1 MKYSKNGTLKDISNI
16 QVFKGGIMRSISN
29 VYSYIGGKLV
39 LVWTAAKDIISSVFG
54 SGVWMNDETWNNE
67 DVWKNEP

>member
-1 MKYSKNGTLKDISNI
+1 MKYIQNGNPKEVSGIHIFKDNTL
-16 QVFKGGIMRSISN
+16 RAISN

-39 LVWTAAKDIISSVFG
+39 LIWTIAKDIISSVFG
-54 SGVWMNDETWNNE
+54 SGVWMNAETWDNE